1 MVSYS
6 IPPRPLLLNLFK
18 DVWSKHSEAE
28 FYGGTSRDFVF
39 YVLKKFEGI
48 ESKQEAQQ
56 LYEELLKDKSNID
69 IKYFNNFS
77 FEKKEIFN
85 SLSFSNPLLIN
96 SPINYS
102 IDFDIV
108 EEIEFL
114 EKKRKV
120 SKYVETFIAEDIG
133 WKGKNTYFVDE
144 TLNVIRTYQRIG
156 PFKSIVEIEY
166 YYKYN

>member
-1 MVSYS
+1 MY
-6 IPPRPLLLNLFK
+6 
-18 DVWSKHSEAE
+18 
-28 FYGGTSRDFVF
+28 
-39 YVLKKFEGI
+39 
-48 ESKQEAQQ
+48 
-56 LYEELLKDKSNID
+56 
-69 IKYFNNFS
+69 FS

-114 EKKRKV
+114 EKERKV
-120 SKYVETFIAEDIG
+120 IKYVETFKAEDIG